1 MDMTYV
7 LTIMI
12 AGVTM
17 LGMTMMGLLIYQ
29 IYSGK
34 DS

>member
-17 LGMTMMGLLIYQ
+17 LGVAMMGLLIYQ
-29 IYSGK
+29 IYGVK
-34 DS
+34 E

>member
-1 MDMTYV
+1 MEMTQI

-12 AGVTM
+12 AGVTL
-17 LGMTMMGLLIYQ
+17 LGTAMAGLLIYQ

-34 DS
+34 G

>member
-17 LGMTMMGLLIYQ
+17 LGVAMMSLLIYQ
-29 IYSGK
+29 IYTGQ
-34 DS
+34 D